1 MCINMSLK
9 SSVFFALLCTRATV
23 LCRFLP
29 KIGFFTEMLK
39 LPQNM
44 WSRQQMWVGILLVAL
59 LFFNNVFF
67 AAQVSY

>member
-1 MCINMSLK
+1 
-9 SSVFFALLCTRATV
+9 V